1 MHPQSGAFEIHHTA
15 QDAFLAIKSM
25 QVRSVIGRQ
34 YVQLVLLIEEMFI
47 KYKNT
52 SEQHIALGGSVQYLV
67 RRSIAPIYLDTLL
80 KGQENWKE
88 AVFY

>member
-52 SEQHIALGGSVQYLV
+52 SEQHIAI
-67 RRSIAPIYLDTLL
+67 RRQRTISCASIDCTDIP
-80 KGQENWKE
+80 
-88 AVFY
+88 